1 MKARFV
7 LTWKQD
13 DNGKDVAKARL
24 VIQGYNDPDALAGK
38 LESSSPT
45 GTRLAR
51 LVLLLEA
58 SVRHWNLESADV
70 KTAFLQSAPKDLSLI
85 HI

>member
-38 LESSSPT
+38 LEVSSPT

-51 LVLLLEA
+51 QVLLLEA
-58 SVRHWNLESADV
+58 SVRNWTIESADV
-70 KTAFLQSAPKDLSLI
+70 KTAFYKAHQKIVPYL
-85 HI
+85 